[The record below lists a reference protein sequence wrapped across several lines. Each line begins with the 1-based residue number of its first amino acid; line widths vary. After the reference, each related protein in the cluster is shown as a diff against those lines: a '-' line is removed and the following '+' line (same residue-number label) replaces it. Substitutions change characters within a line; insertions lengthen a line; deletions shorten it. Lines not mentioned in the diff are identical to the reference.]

1 MAAVTS
7 PLRACRGL
15 LKELRIAKGSGYRNT
30 LAYKHVLEQFRR
42 NQVTERSADHD
53 TDHALH
59 AARTYLCLLTS
70 TRLHLRLH
78 ERYHARGER
87 TPEQVAGLVGL
98 RLPTQPGG
106 KGWET

>member
-42 NQVTERSADHD
+42 NQVTERS
-53 TDHALH
+53 
-59 AARTYLCLLTS
+59 
-70 TRLHLRLH
+70 
-78 ERYHARGER
+78 RYHARGER